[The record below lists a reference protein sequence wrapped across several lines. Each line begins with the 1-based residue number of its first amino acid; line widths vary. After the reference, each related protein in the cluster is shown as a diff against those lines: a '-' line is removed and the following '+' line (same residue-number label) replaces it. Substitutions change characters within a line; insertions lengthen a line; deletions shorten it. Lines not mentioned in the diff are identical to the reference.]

1 MIINYENIDKKNSN
15 LELDKIYPKVMVQLS
30 KQNNSKAFNRL
41 WEEIEYHI
49 LELQEEDEQIYSK
62 VLSCLINFE
71 LLLFQV

>member
-1 MIINYENIDKKNSN
+1 MIINYENIDKKNYN

-30 KQNNSKAFNRL
+30 KQNNSKAFNKL

-71 LLLFQV
+71 LLLF

>member
-1 MIINYENIDKKNSN
+1 MIINYENIYKKNSN

-71 LLLFQV
+71 LLLF

>member
-1 MIINYENIDKKNSN
+1 MIINYENIDKKNYN

-62 VLSCLINFE
+62 VFCCLINFE
-71 LLLFQV
+71 LLF